1 MKSKMELIWEN
12 DSPTSVF
19 TAQTISI
26 DLSGYDAIM
35 IVGDGYANS
44 SDHTKTTGAS
54 PLYPIGY
61 VGQWVSSSNYSKV
74 AEGGIRV
81 ISVDKNGITF
91 SEAYSASSFNL
102 NDAYGIPLKIYGMK

>member
-1 MKSKMELIWEN
+1 MELIWEN

-26 DLSGYDAIM
+26 DLSGYYAIM
-35 IVGDGYANS
+35 IIGDGHANS
-44 SDHTKTTGAS
+44 SDHTKTTGVS

-61 VGQWVSSSNYSKV
+61 VGQWVSSSNYNRV

-91 SEAYSASSFNL
+91 SVAHSASSFNL